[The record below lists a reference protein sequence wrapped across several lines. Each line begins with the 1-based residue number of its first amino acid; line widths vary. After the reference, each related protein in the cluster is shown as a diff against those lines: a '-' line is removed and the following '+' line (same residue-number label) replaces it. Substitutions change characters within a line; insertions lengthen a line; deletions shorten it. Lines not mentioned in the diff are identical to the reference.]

1 MKKNMRG
8 LFILLLAGFLAV
20 SATGCASLKKK
31 FTRKKTEVKK
41 PRYYQVRK
49 YDIKPSME
57 LYEKHYIYWI
67 NWHRDMSQKLGQN
80 AKRDRLNIQ
89 QLIGNLYDMRKILDD
104 EEAARLD
111 PHIENLRGVEKTIT
125 TQNLDVGD
133 AARVQNILDRELR
146 IVKREF
152 SPSKMKGHIRDDWR
166 VTSLTAEEVK
176 HD

>member
-1 MKKNMRG
+1 MSKETRK
-8 LFILLLAGFLAV
+8 ILVVLLIAV
-20 SATGCASLKKK
+20 FAIGSTGCASLKKK
-31 FTRKKTEVKK
+31 FIRKKTEEKK

-67 NWHRDMSQKLGQN
+67 NWHRDMSQKLGEN

-89 QLIGNLYDMRKILDD
+89 QLVGNLCDMRKILDD

-111 PHIENLRGVEKTIT
+111 PHIKNLRGVEKTVN
-125 TQNLDVGD
+125 TQHLDTGD

-152 SPSKMKGHIRDDWR
+152 SPSKMKGHIRDDWEK
-166 VTSLTAEEVK
+166 VSLTAEEAK
-176 HD
+176 ND